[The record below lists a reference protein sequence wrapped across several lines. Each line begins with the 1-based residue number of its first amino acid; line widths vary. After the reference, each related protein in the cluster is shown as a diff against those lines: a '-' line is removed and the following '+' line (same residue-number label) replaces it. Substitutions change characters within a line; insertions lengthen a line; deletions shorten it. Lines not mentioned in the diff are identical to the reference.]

1 MLSWLAA
8 VETAPSETPRTTSS
22 ASPALPLT
30 WRSLRFSST
39 LRETQSIRLRQDSA
53 IRASIKRSWLRAS
66 LSCASA
72 AVARLPRSPKISCGS
87 ATVSGVCVDVYAPE
101 AMLLRS
107 RASTMLGPIVCKSGG
122 RFRPCASPLC
132 LEDNVARHV
141 GSAYAAAGTLSV
153 RTSCGFCAAI
163 EESGADGL
171 EIGASFRSDGGA
183 WSSLHGEGE
192 EGVQFCGLH
201 LAGCDASMSVVLPFR
216 MDDSVSSG
224 QAFSSWSELKRPA
237 LQICYEFFQQEDDCV
252 ARRLRVATMRV
263 PVAQSVRD
271 VMLHAD
277 GSAAFL
283 VVCRKVLSRVARA
296 RRLRLPNVD
305 AAGLVTDWLVH
316 LIAQYHTHVVR
327 ERPPQAPG
335 VGASESALFA
345 ETKAGSVWRH

>member
-1 MLSWLAA
+1 MIVVDTTRQASTSGYLGATRRGLRRAVGSLPESTWVALIGVDANRISVCDLSCGGATHILRTPVVYVTADRNGTRRRCRKALVPVADLLQTRQLAA
-8 VETAPSETPRTTSS
+8 RLGDHREAVLEAIDALVARSGRDGPQRDAAHDLVGEPSAAIDVALTALLEYFARDAVDPVETRLGDPSLHQTIVAARVSVVCLSGGGEAAT
-22 ASPALPLT
+22 LPEDLV
-30 WRSLRFSST
+30 RF
-39 LRETQSIRLRQDSA
+39 
-53 IRASIKRSWLRAS
+53 
-66 LSCASA
+66 
-72 AVARLPRSPKISCGS
+72 

-224 QAFSSWSELKRPA
+224 QAFSS
-237 LQICYEFFQQEDDCV
+237 
-252 ARRLRVATMRV
+252 
-263 PVAQSVRD
+263 
-271 VMLHAD
+271 
-277 GSAAFL
+277 
-283 VVCRKVLSRVARA
+283 
-296 RRLRLPNVD
+296 
-305 AAGLVTDWLVH
+305 
-316 LIAQYHTHVVR
+316 
-327 ERPPQAPG
+327 
-335 VGASESALFA
+335 
-345 ETKAGSVWRH
+345 